1 MADGGV
7 INVSGDSEAREA
19 VGEYKAGWHDPE
31 KSTIRFDFGLSEE
44 VVRQISE
51 LKEEPEWMTDI
62 RVKAFKHFSER
73 PMPTWGNTSMLEEID
88 FENIC
93 YYLKSSD
100 STERDWEDVPDDIRN
115 TFERLG
121 IPEAEQK
128 WLSGVTAQY
137 ESEAVYHSIRED
149 LEKQGVIFLD
159 MDSGLK
165 EYPEIVKK
173 WFCSV
178 IPYSDNKFS
187 ALNTAVWSGGSFI
200 YVPEGVHV
208 EMPVQAYFRINAKNM
223 GQFERTLIVADK
235 GSSIHYVEG
244 CTAPSY
250 STDSLHSAVVELVAL
265 PGSHIRYSTIQNWSS
280 NVYNLVTKRG
290 IAHEDA
296 KIEWVDGNIGS
307 KLTMKYPAVILK
319 GEGSHAEVISVAYS
333 GEGQHQDAGAKIHH
347 LASNTTSKILS
358 KSISKNGGRG
368 SYRGMVTVSP
378 KADNCKLNVVC
389 DALILDEGSRSDTYP
404 TMEVANPS
412 ARCEHEASVSKV
424 SDDQLFYLMSRGH
437 SEEESLAMIVNGF
450 FEPFTRELPMEY
462 AVELNQLMALEME
475 GSIG

>member
-1 MADGGV
+1 MPE
-7 INVSGDSEAREA
+7 NEEAREA
-19 VGEYKAGWHDPE
+19 VGDYKAGWHDPE
-31 KSTIRFDFGLSEE
+31 NSTIRFDFGLSEE
-44 VVRQISE
+44 VVRKISK
-51 LKEEPEWMTDI
+51 LKEEPEWMTEI
-62 RVKAFKHFSER
+62 RVRAFEHFSSR

-88 FENIC
+88 FDKIC
-93 YYLKSSD
+93 YYLRSSD
-100 STERDWEDVPDDIRN
+100 STERSWDDVPDDIRN
-115 TFERLG
+115 TFDRLG

-159 MDSGLK
+159 MDSGLR

-200 YVPEGVHV
+200 YVPSGVHV

-223 GQFERTLIVADK
+223 GQFERTLIIADE

-265 PGSHIRYSTIQNWSS
+265 PGAHIRYSTIQNWSS

-290 IAHEDA
+290 IAHENA

-389 DALILDEGSRSDTYP
+389 DALILDESSRSDTYP
-404 TMEVANPS
+404 TMEVSNPT

-424 SDDQLFYLMSRGH
+424 SDEQLFYLMSRGH